1 MQGMADTVLGFDYG
15 RRYIGIAVGQ
25 TLTGS
30 SHALKSV
37 TVPASGR
44 LPWPEIEAV
53 CSEWAPARLIVGL
66 PCHLDGT
73 EGDLA
78 REARDF
84 ASRLEEHLQR
94 PVSLWN
100 EALSTEAAR
109 ETLAHARQE
118 GRQRRPGRA
127 RLNAEAARTILEG
140 WLAAPE
146 HRSKD
151 TSS

>member
-1 MQGMADTVLGFDYG
+1 MADTVLGFDYG

-30 SHALKSV
+30 SRALKSLS
-37 TVPASGR
+37 VPASGR
-44 LPWPEIEAV
+44 LPWTEIEAV
-53 CSEWAPARLIVGL
+53 CREWAPTRLIVGL

-73 EGDLA
+73 EGGLA

-84 ASRLEEHLQR
+84 ASRLEERLHR
-94 PVSLWN
+94 PVSLWD

-109 ETLAHARQE
+109 EALAHDRRE
-118 GRQRRPGRA
+118 GRQRRTDRT

-140 WLAAPE
+140 WLSAPE
-146 HRSKD
+146 QRK
-151 TSS
+151 TEPAP

>member
-1 MQGMADTVLGFDYG
+1 MAGTVLGFDYG

-30 SHALKSV
+30 SRALKGLP
-37 TVPASGR
+37 VPASGE
-44 LPWPEIEAV
+44 LPWPDIEAV
-53 CSEWAPARLIVGL
+53 CREWAPARLVVGL

-73 EGDLA
+73 EGEFA
-78 REARDF
+78 REARRF
-84 ASRLEEHLQR
+84 ADALGERLQR

-109 ETLAHARQE
+109 ERLAAERQE
-118 GRQRRPGRA
+118 GHTRRPDRA

-146 HRSKD
+146 HRI
-151 TSS
+151 TETPP